1 MEMAVQ
7 SREKLHQ
14 VALGLIRSA
23 FPAPKGVRLVGVTL
37 SNFQSQ
43 SGSEAAELPLS

>member
-1 MEMAVQ
+1 M
-7 SREKLHQ
+7 SWLS
-14 VALGLIRSA
+14 ALSGRYTLCPKA
-23 FPAPKGVRLVGVTL
+23 FALVGVTL